1 VDDYYKCFNTLSCR
15 DMTLS
20 EPQQIQLFI
29 TGFGDPLCMDVALQQ
44 PSTLDDTVIFTS
56 AYEQRNAPCKM
67 VSSQPARSAS
77 RYTSRTLTLPVA
89 SATAVA
95 PAPSVTSVN
104 KPASSSIRLSLSEIA
119 QRHKDGKC
127 FKCDEL
133 FTPGHRQQCKWLLI
147 IEVVDDEEGDG
158 LSPTD
163 GELTIPIHTPAGVQ
177 PRAGRTM
184 MILVAVNGIQ
194 LIALLDSSST
204 QLHRQQR
211 GVQGGYRVGQTGPS
225 VRHGGQRRQTA
236 VIRLLPQHGDRGP
249 R

>member
-1 VDDYYKCFNTLSCR
+1 
-15 DMTLS
+15 
-20 EPQQIQLFI
+20 
-29 TGFGDPLCMDVALQQ
+29 MDVALQQ

-56 AYEQRNAPCKM
+56 AYEQRNASCKM
-67 VSSQPARSAS
+67 VSSQPACSAS

-119 QRHKDGKC
+119 QCHKDGKC

-147 IEVVDDEEGDG
+147 IEVVDDG

-163 GELTIPIHTPAGVQ
+163 GEPTIPIHAPAGVQ

-211 GVQGGYRVGQTGPS
+211 GV
-225 VRHGGQRRQTA
+225 
-236 VIRLLPQHGDRGP
+236 
-249 R
+249 